1 MILKNKLLDIF
12 YLANQR
18 FLKKNIES
26 INNNINE
33 RNMCALL
40 SNEVNR
46 IIENTEL
53 KDYYCDVEYNRNGK
67 DVKTIIDDE
76 CVISRIEPDLI
87 IHSRGQKQKDN
98 LLVME
103 MKKEYAKKE
112 DKDSDRKRLKLMTK
126 QQYSEVF
133 AFGDLELPRHVCMYE
148 VGIFY
153 IIDIR
158 KNLITLEI
166 YSDSKLINIETNTF
180 EYFMNYRDDTN

>member
-18 FLKKNIES
+18 FLVKNIES
-26 INNNINE
+26 IKNNINE
-33 RNMCALL
+33 RNMCSLL
-40 SNEVNR
+40 SNEINK
-46 IIENTEL
+46 IIENTEF

-87 IHSRGQKQKDN
+87 IHSRGQKSKDN

-103 MKKEYAKKE
+103 MKKKYARKE
-112 DKDSDRKRLKLMTK
+112 AKDSDRKRLKLMTK
-126 QQYSEVF
+126 QEYYDIF
-133 AFGDLELPRHVCMYE
+133 TYGDLEFPRHVCMYE

-153 IIDIR
+153 IIDAI
-158 KNLITLEI
+158 KEIITLEV

-180 EYFMNYRDDTN
+180 EYFMNYRNDIN